1 MSRMLNDD
9 YSDRLDGDAAA
20 VLDFWFGDAADP
32 DNVQRCGKFWF
43 AADEQQDRALRG
55 RFGALHDRA
64 RRGELDHW
72 SAGPRSALAL
82 ILLLDQFTRNLY
94 RGTASAFAC
103 DERALAVSREGI
115 ARGMDGALGVVERA
129 FWYMPFQHS
138 EDPVDQQESVRLF
151 KGLLD
156 NSPAPFIPFTR
167 KAHEYAVL
175 HCGIVERF
183 GRFPHRNA
191 LLGRTS
197 TAEETAYLDD
207 GGHRFGQG

>member
-9 YSDRLDGDAAA
+9 CSDRLEPDAAA
-20 VLDFWFGDAADP
+20 VLDFWFGDARDP
-32 DNVQRCGKFWF
+32 DKVRQRGRFWF
-43 AADEQQDRALRG
+43 SAGADHDRLLRA

-64 RRGELDHW
+64 QQGELEHW
-72 SAGPRSALAL
+72 TAAPLSALAL

-94 RGTASAFAC
+94 RGTPSAFAN
-103 DERALAVSREGI
+103 DARALAVSRDGI
-115 ARGMDGALGVVERA
+115 ARGVDGALSIAERA

-138 EDPVDQQESVRLF
+138 EDLEDQRRSVRLF
-151 KGLLD
+151 RALLD
-156 NSPAPFIPFTR
+156 DSPAPFVPFS
-167 KAHEYAVL
+167 KNAYEFAVL

-191 LLGRTS
+191 ILGRAS
-197 TAEETAYLDD
+197 TAEEKAYLAD